1 MATRKKS
8 KTSKKSSKRGSSKKS
23 SYVNLG
29 ILCEAQEPDENG
41 NPSYYIKL
49 GKDVEEL
56 IINGQSVEGD
66 YINLQSPAQKFEGL
80 LTHGVIDEDEYE
92 ESMEKYDE
100 GGEYEGIKYFVSVK
114 L

>member
-8 KTSKKSSKRGSSKKS
+8 RTSKKSSKRGKGKS

-29 ILCEAQEPDENG
+29 ILCEAQEPDEDG
-41 NPSYYIKL
+41 NPNYYIKL
-49 GKDVEEL
+49 GRDVEEL
-56 IINGQSVEGD
+56 IVNGQEVEGE
-66 YINLQSPAQKFEGL
+66 YINLQSPLQKFTSL
-80 LTHGVIDEDEYE
+80 LANGIIDEEEYE

-100 GGEYEGIKYFVSVK
+100 GGEYEGIKYFVSLK